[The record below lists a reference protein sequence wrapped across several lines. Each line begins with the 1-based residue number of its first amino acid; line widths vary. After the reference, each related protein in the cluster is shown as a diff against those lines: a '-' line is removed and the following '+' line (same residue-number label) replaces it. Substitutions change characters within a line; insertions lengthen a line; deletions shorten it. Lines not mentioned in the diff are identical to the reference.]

1 MFEQDRISRRG
12 FFKVGAA
19 GAAAA
24 IVAARN
30 PLALAADTATGDK
43 KVSIQTGLQLYSVR
57 EDCGKDLPGTVA
69 AVAKMGYKGVE
80 FAGYYGRDSK
90 TLRKLLDDNGLVCC
104 GTHTGLPTLLGDQLP
119 KTIEFAKTLGNKY
132 LVVPG
137 GIGGKT
143 KQSWLDAAARFN
155 EIAERLKPEGMLCGY
170 HNHSHEFHKFSPDS
184 PETPWDVFFS
194 NTVPEVVMQLDIGNG
209 MGGGCDPV
217 ATLKKFPGRART
229 IHVKGFGGIVG
240 EDKAPWDEI
249 FPLCETIGKTEWYIV
264 EEDGSNKYP
273 PLETAQRVMD
283 NLKKMGK
290 V

>member
-1 MFEQDRISRRG
+1 MVSRRDFLRLG
-12 FFKVGAA
+12 VA
-19 GAAAA
+19 GAAA
-24 IVAARN
+24 VAAGR
-30 PLALAADTATGDK
+30 ALAAEAEAAK
-43 KVSIQTGLQLYSVR
+43 KVPIGLQLYSVR
-57 EDCGKDLPGTVA
+57 NECAKDFPGTVE
-69 AVAKMGYKGVE
+69 AVAKAGYKGVD
-80 FAGYYGRDSK
+80 FAGYYGWDK
-90 TLRKLLDDNGLVCC
+90 KPAEFRKLLDDNGLKCC
-104 GTHTGLPTLLGDQLP
+104 GCHTGVGTLQGDNLK
-119 KTIEFAKTLGNKY
+119 KTVDLHKALGNKF
-132 LVVPG
+132 LIVPG

-143 KQSWLDAAARFN
+143 KEDWLKAAKTFN
-155 EIAERLKPEGMLCGY
+155 EIAEKLKADDMLCGY
-170 HNHSHEFHKFSPDS
+170 HNHSHEFHKFSPDD

-229 IHVKGFGGIVG
+229 VHVKGFRGIVG

-273 PLETAQRVMD
+273 PLETVKRVVD